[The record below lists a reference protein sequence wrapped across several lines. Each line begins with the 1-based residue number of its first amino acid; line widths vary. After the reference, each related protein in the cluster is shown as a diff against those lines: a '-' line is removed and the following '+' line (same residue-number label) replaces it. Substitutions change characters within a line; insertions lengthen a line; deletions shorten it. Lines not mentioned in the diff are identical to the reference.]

1 MAGHLFRVMLVP
13 MQSPNEPVTL
23 PLDYATELAMELHL
37 MRAECS
43 DAAQAIMEE
52 TPIDEVGL
60 EECAVLDEALVKAQA
75 VLHSAVAAIKKLRH
89 ARGGL

>member
-1 MAGHLFRVMLVP
+1 MAPLCPDVMLCR

-52 TPIDEVGL
+52 SSIDEVGL

-75 VLHSAVAAIKKLRH
+75 VLHSAIGAIRKLRES
-89 ARGGL
+89 RNS